1 MRILHLSDTHLTASG
16 FDEDGVDAAASLD
29 RILHDVRFL
38 PDLDLVVVSGDLADD
53 GSVAGY
59 VGVRERIGRF
69 AAARQV
75 PQVYCIGNHDD
86 RAAFAQV
93 LGTGHVDAAGRDVGQ
108 AAVPDARAAVSDVS
122 GLRVITLDSLV
133 PGSAH
138 GLVSDAQLAWLAS
151 VLAQP
156 APAGSVVV
164 VHHPPIALTGLPWM
178 VTDGLRNTEALG
190 AVLAGTD
197 VRAVLCGHFH
207 LQLAG
212 SLRGIP
218 VSVTPGVVTRLD
230 LTTRPE
236 LWRGVKGAGAT
247 VVDVGASGG
256 PLFHALQARDPHAGE
271 AVYLLDTRSGA
282 HATEDGSG

>member
-1 MRILHLSDTHLTASG
+1 
-16 FDEDGVDAAASLD
+16 V
-29 RILHDVRFL
+29 

-59 VGVRERIGRF
+59 TAVQERIERF
-69 AAARQV
+69 AAERQI
-75 PQVYCIGNHDD
+75 PQVYCVGNHDD

-93 LGTGHVDAAGRDVGQ
+93 LGTGHFDAAGRDIGQ
-108 AAVPDARAAVSDVS
+108 TAVIDARAAVGEVS

-138 GLVSDAQLAWLAS
+138 GVISDAQLAWLAS
-151 VLAQP
+151 VLARP
-156 APAGSVVV
+156 APNGSVVV
-164 VHHPPIALTGLPWM
+164 VHHPPIAPTFVPWM
-178 VTDGLRNTEALG
+178 AVDGLRNAEALG
-190 AVLAGTD
+190 DVLAGTD

-230 LTTRPE
+230 LTTRPH

-247 VVDVGASGG
+247 VVELGTSGG
-256 PLFHALQARDPHAGE
+256 PLFHAVQARDPHAGE
-271 AVYLLDTRSGA
+271 PVYLVDGRTGA
-282 HATEDGSG
+282 DVTTED

>member
-29 RILHDVRFL
+29 RILHDVRFV
-38 PDLDLVVVSGDLADD
+38 PDLDVVVVSGDLADD
-53 GSVAGY
+53 GSVEGY
-59 VGVRERIGRF
+59 TAVHERIGRF
-69 AAARQV
+69 AAERQI
-75 PQVYCIGNHDD
+75 PQVYCVGNHDN
-86 RAAFAQV
+86 RAAFAHV
-93 LGTGHVDAAGRDVGQ
+93 LGSGHLDAAGSDIGQ
-108 AAVPDARAAVSDVS
+108 IAGPEARAALSEVS

-138 GLVSDAQLAWLAS
+138 GYLSDAQLAWLAS

-156 APAGSVVV
+156 APTGSVVV
-164 VHHPPIALTGLPWM
+164 VHHPPIAPTSVPWM
-178 VTDGLRNTEALG
+178 AVDGLRNAEALG
-190 AVLAGTD
+190 DVLAGTE

-230 LTTRPE
+230 LTTRPH

-247 VVDVGASGG
+247 VVELHASGG
-256 PLFHALQARDPHAGE
+256 SLFYAVQARDPHAGE
-271 AVYLLDTRSGA
+271 PVYLVDTRSGTDA
-282 HATEDGSG
+282 TTED